1 MVRGAIVDGDGI
13 QIEISDTQGHWRG
26 NRSEMIDLMRRTLLA
41 EGHREASVSLAL
53 VDQASIHEI
62 NRVHL
67 GHDWPTD
74 VISFPLSNPDDVVL
88 SGELVVSAE
97 MAVLTAADSG
107 VEPREELA
115 LYIVHGLLHLC
126 GHDDTTE
133 SGAAEMRRREDE
145 ILSASGITNPFSA
158 IRKDEA
164 PPEPAS
170 SQPILTGVPRSP
182 IEPTEARQWTG

>member
-1 MVRGAIVDGDGI
+1 M
-13 QIEISDTQGHWRG
+13 
-26 NRSEMIDLMRRTLLA
+26 
-41 EGHREASVSLAL
+41 
-53 VDQASIHEI
+53 
-62 NRVHL
+62 
-67 GHDWPTD
+67 
-74 VISFPLSNPDDVVL
+74 
-88 SGELVVSAE
+88 
-97 MAVLTAADSG
+97 
-107 VEPREELA
+107 EPREELA